1 MRVWSLVSSWRTK
14 RSKMIMPSSARRAFA
29 VIAFL
34 AILPS
39 KLAFTPN
46 VNPHGTPLSVAAGL
60 AQVTPHAPATR
71 RVHISSSPS
80 RNVALSAWNGPVV
93 DVVGSMFRYQGP
105 VPFLEAFGVNAV
117 LFTALQ
123 SKLNKMLTPTG
134 FAHSLALGTM
144 LWSTLGWRGWT
155 LCVAY
160 LFLGQ
165 AVTKLRFADK
175 EKRGIA
181 ESRGGRRGPE
191 NVWCVACTLP
201 ALFPPLERSFSL
213 FFQLQ
218 GIGLDGFDMCIVC
231 VAG

>member
-1 MRVWSLVSSWRTK
+1 
-14 RSKMIMPSSARRAFA
+14 MPSSARRALA

-34 AILPS
+34 TILPG

-46 VNPHGTPLSVAAGL
+46 VNPHGTVTSRSVAGL
-60 AQVTPHAPATR
+60 AQVTPHGPATR
-71 RVHISSSPS
+71 RVRISPPPS
-80 RNVALSAWNGPVV
+80 RNVALTAWNGPVV
-93 DVVGSMFRYQGP
+93 DLVGSLFRYQGP
-105 VPFLEAFGVNAV
+105 VPFIEAFGVNAV

-191 NVWCVACTLP
+191 NVWCVAYELP
-201 ALFPPLERSFSL
+201 ALFLRKLIPFLSTTGDRP
-213 FFQLQ
+213 
-218 GIGLDGFDMCIVC
+218 
-231 VAG
+231 

>member
-1 MRVWSLVSSWRTK
+1 MTMSF
-14 RSKMIMPSSARRAFA
+14 SARRALA
-29 VIAFL
+29 VILFL
-34 AILPS
+34 TILPS

-46 VNPHGTPLSVAAGL
+46 VNPHGTVTIRSAAGLGL
-60 AQVTPHAPATR
+60 AQVTHAPTTR
-71 RVHISSSPS
+71 RRVNLSSPSS
-80 RNVALSAWNGPVV
+80 RNVALSSWNVPVV
-93 DVVGSMFRYQGP
+93 DLVGSIFRYQGP

-117 LFTALQ
+117 LFTVLQ

-191 NVWCVACTLP
+191 NVWCVVNEPT
-201 ALFPPLERSFSL
+201 ALFHRKLIH

-218 GIGLDGFDMCIVC
+218 GIGLDGFDLCIMCVS
-231 VAG
+231 GRLFSRTQF

>member
-1 MRVWSLVSSWRTK
+1 
-14 RSKMIMPSSARRAFA
+14 MPFSARRALSL
-29 VIAFL
+29 ILFL
-34 AILPS
+34 TLLPS

-46 VNPHGTPLSVAAGL
+46 VNSHGTVTLRSVAGLGL
-60 AQVTPHAPATR
+60 AQVTPHSPTTR
-71 RVHISSSPS
+71 PLHISSPSS
-80 RNVALSAWNGPVV
+80 RNVALSSWNGPLV
-93 DVVGSMFRYQGP
+93 DLVGSVFRYQGP

-117 LFTALQ
+117 LFAALQ

-191 NVWCVACTLP
+191 NVWCVAYELP
-201 ALFPPLERSFSL
+201 GLFHGKLIP

-218 GIGLDGFDMCIVC
+218 GICLDGFDLCIVC
-231 VAG
+231 ISG